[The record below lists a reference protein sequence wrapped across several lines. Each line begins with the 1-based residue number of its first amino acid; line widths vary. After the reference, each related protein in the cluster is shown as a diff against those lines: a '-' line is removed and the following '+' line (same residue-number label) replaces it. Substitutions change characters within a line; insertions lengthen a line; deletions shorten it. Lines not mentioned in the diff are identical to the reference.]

1 MMRRVNALLY
11 RADARF
17 REWLLARPQAW
28 LLALLNACV
37 LLGFALI
44 MLTRALGALPGAG
57 ILERLPAVL
66 LLCAPL
72 YVMLHAACA
81 AGKSRGDGLFAH
93 ALLAVV
99 CAAAMLAR
107 VSFIDH
113 VSSDYDIYLSDWLS
127 QFASRTFAQSMRE
140 NIGEYNVLYQYILF
154 LITRL
159 PVPPLYAVKAVSF
172 IGDAFLASAAAQ
184 LAGRDGRKSTA
195 ALCAVLLLPVCVLNG
210 GMFAQCDSLYAACAL
225 WGLAH
230 ALSGRPAKGAAC
242 FALSIAFKLQAAFI
256 LPIVA
261 VLYAGRRL
269 RLADALVF
277 LLALLACAVPALLG
291 GKSLGQIL
299 AIYTGQTGLYTGLT
313 YNAPTLFGLM
323 NTCGLDVYAYGN
335 FGMAL
340 ALGAALALLCV
351 CVPRALGMDEG
362 AYLRLALLLVL
373 AVVFLLP
380 RMHERYF
387 FMADILA
394 VALAAKDGRYTPAA
408 GLIALASLSRYLDMG
423 LPLFAASAMMLA
435 ALLMV
440 LHTGKSTCEKQKPCV

>member
-1 MMRRVNALLY
+1 MGV
-11 RADARF
+11 
-17 REWLLARPQAW
+17 
-28 LLALLNACV
+28 
-37 LLGFALI
+37 
-44 MLTRALGALPGAG
+44 
-57 ILERLPAVL
+57 
-66 LLCAPL
+66 
-72 YVMLHAACA
+72 
-81 AGKSRGDGLFAH
+81 
-93 ALLAVV
+93 
-99 CAAAMLAR
+99 LAR
-107 VSFIDH
+107 VSFLDH
-113 VSSDYDIYLSDWLS
+113 VSSDYEIYLSDWIS
-127 QFASRTFAQSMRE
+127 QFASRTFTQSMRE

-154 LITRL
+154 FITRL

-172 IGDAFLASAAAQ
+172 IGDAFLAAAAAQ
-184 LAGRDGRKSTA
+184 LAGRDGRRSTA

-277 LLALLACAVPALLG
+277 L
-291 GKSLGQIL
+291 
-299 AIYTGQTGLYTGLT
+299 
-313 YNAPTLFGLM
+313 
-323 NTCGLDVYAYGN
+323 
-335 FGMAL
+335 
-340 ALGAALALLCV
+340 LALLCV